1 MQNKDKRVS
10 DYINSVKKR
19 IKEDYGSVPAE
30 WCAQLQQLEDLYTCY
45 LMAADSQRDKTSIVT
60 AINNGKTPTK
70 TVEFTVMLDCVSAM
84 KKVIA
89 EFGLSPRAKSMIR
102 GNQTV
107 DNDEFADN
115 FLS

>member
-1 MQNKDKRVS
+1 MEDSRVKK
-10 DYINSVKKR
+10 YINAVKRR
-19 IKEDYGSVPAE
+19 IKEDYGSVPEE
-30 WCAQLQQLEDLYTCY
+30 WAAQLQQLEDLYSCY
-45 LMAADSQRDKTSIVT
+45 LRASDAQKDVAITT
-60 AINNGKTPTK
+60 TINNSK
-70 TVEFTVMLDCVSAM
+70 TVCKSPYITIMLDCTNAM